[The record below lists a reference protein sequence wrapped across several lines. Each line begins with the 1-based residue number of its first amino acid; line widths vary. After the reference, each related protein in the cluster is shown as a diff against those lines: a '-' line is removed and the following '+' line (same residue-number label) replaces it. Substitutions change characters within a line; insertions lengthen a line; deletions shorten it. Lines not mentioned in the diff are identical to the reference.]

1 MLGRSERRE
10 LRTLLSGLKTSD
22 PLLAW
27 QLRPVWRSTLARM
40 RANRAETAKVRY
52 AELQQYLMSRGEGRP
67 NVHRWS
73 FEDRQEKS

>member
-1 MLGRSERRE
+1 MLDRGERRA

-73 FEDRQEKS
+73 FGDRQERT